1 MNLEWESEWTH
12 EWSFLPKH
20 FYVANLYQEC
30 LGVSFTLIFT
40 LSFDIRIITFTLVA
54 NNLTVKADTGLFKE
68 NTKTLLEQPSW
79 SLTDSSF
86 IPELVADVRYEGK
99 VWKMEDSAL
108 MQRAQKWE
116 TMMSSSDTTAVSV
129 RDHTIKQEIRTQEGN
144 FSSCPESWQ
153 RLRGNTRFWTHRGFL
168 VCTDL
173 VWWGLDRQIKM
184 EASIKHKV

>member
-1 MNLEWESEWTH
+1 MNLEWASEWTH
-12 EWSFLPKH
+12 EWSFFTEAFLRSKPVPGMLRNI
-20 FYVANLYQEC
+20 FYFNFHTV
-30 LGVSFTLIFT
+30 FW
-40 LSFDIRIITFTLVA
+40 RIITFTLVA
-54 NNLTVKADTGLFKE
+54 NNLTVKADTGLSRE
-68 NTKTLLEQPSW
+68 DTKALLEQPSW

-99 VWKMEDSAL
+99 VWKTEDSAL

-168 VCTDL
+168 VCADL
-173 VWWGLDRQIKM
+173 VWWGLDRQRKM